1 MNEKMEKNTIL
12 SAVKISLIIPVY
24 NSEIW
29 LPSCLNSLL
38 SQTLREIEILC
49 IDDGSTD
56 SSHDILEHY
65 AQKDSRI
72 VIFTQP
78 NAGASSA
85 RNKGL
90 EMAKGQYI
98 GFVDSDDLIHASFC
112 EKLWNIAESTKAD
125 MVFCDYMLG
134 DEKEKA
140 LSFDIQ
146 SFMVASEFFEMVPSL
161 FSHFPFAIW
170 NRIIRKSLLNRYQIR
185 FDCELSD
192 AEDFCFH
199 YMTIPFCVSL
209 AHVHEKL
216 YYYRQRSRSLMH
228 SPELY
233 QKKHPQDQMTAL
245 NKVWSFLETHHLQE
259 TYRLEFLKICLSAI
273 RHIRKTA
280 DSRMEFQKATK
291 EAIEFFQKNSLYR
304 EKEDAKYFPVRKRI
318 ILSAWQSGKE
328 GFDLT
333 MEWKRVLKKLKE
345 IFFRQNH

>member
-1 MNEKMEKNTIL
+1 MHENTEKNTIL
-12 SAVKISLIIPVY
+12 SDIKISLIIPVY
-24 NSEIW
+24 NNEIW
-29 LPSCLNSLL
+29 LPACLNSLL

-56 SSHDILEHY
+56 SSHDILEQY
-65 AQKDSRI
+65 AQKDTRI

-98 GFVDSDDLIHASFC
+98 GFVDSDDLIHPAFC
-112 EKLWNIAESTKAD
+112 EKLWNMAENAKAD
-125 MVFCDYMLG
+125 MVFCDFTISGGM
-134 DEKEKA
+134 EKNFPIDTPSSSAPPE
-140 LSFDIQ
+140 
-146 SFMVASEFFEMVPSL
+146 VFEGIPTL
-161 FSHFPFAIW
+161 FSRFPIVIW
-170 NRIIRKSLLNRYQIR
+170 NRIIRRSLLSRYQIH
-185 FDCELSD
+185 FDCELSY

-199 YMTIPFCVSL
+199 YMTMPFCALL

-216 YYYRQRSRSLMH
+216 YYYRQRSGSLMH
-228 SPELY
+228 SRELY
-233 QKKHPQDQMTAL
+233 RENYAHDQMAAL
-245 NKVWSFLETHHLQE
+245 DKVWSFLETQHLQE
-259 TYRLEFLKICLSAI
+259 IYRIEFLKICLSAI

-280 DSRMEFQKATK
+280 DSQKEFQEATK
-291 EAIEFFQKNSLYR
+291 VVIEFFRKNYVYR
-304 EKEDAKYFPVRKRI
+304 EREDAKYFPVRKRI